1 MEISIKN
8 IGETKL
14 NKKFSDII
22 RTEKRKI
29 NWFLFPDTPSR
40 GTEWGVQSAHAHPSA
55 DDPRSTGP
63 LVLCWLPPSPENHV
77 AKSVWHG
84 PKGENIKNKKQKL
97 YIATCIYKKDV
108 CWKLKT
114 EIHVFHTSIF
124 ECLVFMCL

>member
-14 NKKFSDII
+14 KKKFSDII
-22 RTEKRKI
+22 RTEKKKL

-40 GTEWGVQSAHAHPSA
+40 GTERGVQSAHAHPSA
-55 DDPRSTGP
+55 DDPRPTGP

-108 CWKLKT
+108 WWKKKT

>member
-1 MEISIKN
+1 MEILIKN

-14 NKKFSDII
+14 KKNLRNYKDWKKKKII
-22 RTEKRKI
+22 
-29 NWFLFPDTPSR
+29 WFLFPDTPSR

-55 DDPRSTGP
+55 DDPRPTGP

-84 PKGENIKNKKQKL
+84 PKGENIKKKL
-97 YIATCIYKKDV
+97 YIDIYKKDV
-108 CWKLKT
+108 WWKLKT

>member
-8 IGETKL
+8 IGETKQ
-14 NKKFSDII
+14 KQKFSEII
-22 RTEKRKI
+22 RTEEKKI

-40 GTEWGVQSAHAHPSA
+40 CTERGVQSAHAHPSA
-55 DDPRSTGP
+55 DDPRPTGP

-84 PKGENIKNKKQKL
+84 PKGENIKKKL
-97 YIATCIYKKDV
+97 YIDIYKKDF
-108 CWKLKT
+108 WRKLKT

>member
-14 NKKFSDII
+14 KKKILRYYKDWKKENKLIF
-22 RTEKRKI
+22 
-29 NWFLFPDTPSR
+29 FPDTPSR
-40 GTEWGVQSAHAHPSA
+40 GTERGVQSAHAHPSA

-84 PKGENIKNKKQKL
+84 PKGENIKKKL
-97 YIATCIYKKDV
+97 YIDIYKKDF
-108 CWKLKT
+108 WRKLKT

>member
-14 NKKFSDII
+14 KKKFSEII
-22 RTEKRKI
+22 RTEKKEI
-29 NWFLFPDTPSR
+29 NFWYLFPDTPSR
-40 GTEWGVQSAHAHPSA
+40 GTEWGIQSAHAHPSA

-84 PKGENIKNKKQKL
+84 PKGENIKNKKKL
-97 YIATCIYKKDV
+97 YIAIYKKNV
-108 CWKLKT
+108 WWKLKT
-114 EIHVFHTSIF
+114 EIPVFHTSIF

>member
-14 NKKFSDII
+14 KKNLRNYKDWKKKKII
-22 RTEKRKI
+22 
-29 NWFLFPDTPSR
+29 WFLFPDTPSR

-97 YIATCIYKKDV
+97 YIDIYKKDV
-108 CWKLKT
+108 WWKLKT